1 MKDYDYYT
9 VDEILQALESN
20 TDEILT
26 RATIL
31 TKNLVRQSGLTVEA
45 EEVFNEALMR
55 LLNDTRHVPKDIP
68 LTVTIGNVIR
78 SICNGIAER
87 NQEKI
92 FKHSESIDG
101 YIETIAYTT
110 DEDEDD
116 TDPRWKILMS
126 IFSQDDGAMRFL
138 AAIQE
143 GQNKSEIVKS
153 VFAGDETAYDTTRR
167 RIVRNGLKYLKEAG

>member
-20 TDEILT
+20 TDEVLT
-26 RATIL
+26 RTTIL
-31 TKNLVRQSGLTVEA
+31 SKCLVKKSGLTVEA
-45 EEVFNEALMR
+45 DEVFNEALMR
-55 LLNDTRHVPKDIP
+55 ILGDTRHVPKDIP

-87 NQEKI
+87 NPEKV

-101 YIETIAYTT
+101 YCETIADTNG
-110 DEDEDD
+110 DSEEG
-116 TDPRWKILMS
+116 TDPRWGILMS
-126 IFSQDDGAMRFL
+126 IFSQDDDAMRFL
-138 AAIQE
+138 AATQE
-143 GQNKSEIVKS
+143 GQNKLEIVKS

-167 RIVRNGLKYLKEAG
+167 RIVRNGQKYLKEAG

>member
-20 TDEILT
+20 TDEVLT
-26 RATIL
+26 RTTIL
-31 TKNLVRQSGLTVEA
+31 SKSLVRKSGLVVEA

-55 LLNDTRHVPKDIP
+55 ILDNTRHVPKNIP

-92 FKHSESIDG
+92 FKHSEPIDG
-101 YIETIAYTT
+101 YCETIADTSVGN
-110 DEDEDD
+110 DDD
-116 TDPRWKILMS
+116 TDPRWGILMS
-126 IFSQDDGAMRFL
+126 IFSQNDDAMRFL
-138 AAIQE
+138 AATQE

-167 RIVRNGLKYLKEAG
+167 RIVRNGQKYLKEAG